1 MQIHEIHDLS
11 NTVVIDLLKR
21 EFAKITDN
29 TIIKNYHPD
38 YENTPGNFFDILAK
52 GRYEKGCYYIIEDGD
67 YVGSAGWNEYNADTA
82 LLMTRMY
89 VSPKYRVQYYLG
101 NNLLPLMIKN
111 TSTYNKQWM
120 TVNSYN
126 VGLYKWFERSVEGK
140 ATSLFNNWP
149 DIYKQFKPVG
159 MHTVYYTEQYV
170 VEYIK

>member
-1 MQIHEIHDLS
+1 
-11 NTVVIDLLKR
+11 
-21 EFAKITDN
+21 
-29 TIIKNYHPD
+29 
-38 YENTPGNFFDILAK
+38 
-52 GRYEKGCYYIIEDGD
+52 
-67 YVGSAGWNEYNADTA
+67 
-82 LLMTRMY
+82 MTRMY

-111 TSTYNKQWM
+111 TSTYDKQWM